1 MACYLVKQANGN
13 EERLIEAP
21 TKAAAIRHYT
31 APRITAEPATIA
43 DVHRLAKA
51 GVDIETAGVAAV
63 EEN

>member
-1 MACYLVKQANGN
+1 MACYLVKQGE

-21 TKAAAIRHYT
+21 TRAAAIRHYAT
-31 APRITAEPATIA
+31 PRISAEPATIT

-51 GVDIETAGVAAV
+51 GVEIETAGAAAA

>member
-1 MACYLVKQANGN
+1 MACYLVKQG
-13 EERLIEAP
+13 EDERLIEAP
-21 TKAAAIRHYT
+21 TKATAIRHYAT
-31 APRITAEPATIA
+31 PRISAEPATIA